1 MQLNF
6 KQAVLVDKKRY
17 ALGIHEVPEEA
28 MKHPHFKKFMKAG
41 YIVVAGKADVPAEE
55 RELKDLPVLAPSKL
69 AAKKAQIDK
78 EALEE
83 AGPVSTIG
91 EGKKVKGK

>member
-1 MQLNF
+1 MQLLF

-17 ALGIHEVPEEA
+17 ALGIHEVPKEE
-28 MKHPHFKKFMKAG
+28 MEHPHLKKFMKAG
-41 YIVVAGKADVPAEE
+41 YIVVAAKTDMPQK
-55 RELKDLPVLAPSKL
+55 ELKDLPVLAPSKM

-78 EALEE
+78 EAADE
-83 AGPVSTIG
+83 AAPVSTIG